1 MVITARSATKLNI
14 CLTLVSEG
22 EEMKNK
28 SFMSRLI
35 AVPHLLW
42 TVIFIVAPLIMVVYY
57 AFTDRNGSFTFEN
70 IKAMGYYTYVN
81 VFMRS
86 LWYGIIVTII
96 CLVIAY
102 PFGYIVAR
110 YAPKTRGTMI
120 MLIML
125 PMWMSLLLRTYSIM
139 ALISDT
145 GIINSFFEFIGIG
158 RIKMINTPF
167 AVILGM
173 VYDFLPFMILPIY
186 SVLSKMDTSLIETAY
201 DLGANKRNVLMKVV
215 LPLSRSGIISG
226 ATMVFVPSVSTFFIS
241 QRLGGSKTALIGEII
256 ESLFVKND
264 NPHLGSAISL
274 ILMVLILICMAVMN
288 KFSDDEEGAIM
299 I

>member
-1 MVITARSATKLNI
+1 MAAPHIVWSVLFII
-14 CLTLVSEG
+14 VPLV
-22 EEMKNK
+22 
-28 SFMSRLI
+28 
-35 AVPHLLW
+35 
-42 TVIFIVAPLIMVVYY
+42 MVVYY
-57 AFTDRNGSFTFEN
+57 AFTDRNGSFTIEN
-70 IKAMGYYTYVN
+70 IKAMGYNTYVN
-81 VFMRS
+81 VFLRS
-86 LWYGIIVTII
+86 LWYGIIVTVV

-102 PFGYIVAR
+102 PFAYIISR
-110 YAPKTRGTMI
+110 FAPNTQGTM
-120 MLIML
+120 MLLVML

-145 GIINSFFEFIGIG
+145 GIINSFLEAIGIG

-173 VYDFLPFMILPIY
+173 VYDFLPFMILPLY
-186 SVLSKMDTSLIETAY
+186 SVLTKMDTSLIETAY
-201 DLGANKRNVLMKVV
+201 DLGASKRTVFTRVII
-215 LPLSRSGIISG
+215 PLSRSGIVSG
-226 ATMVFVPSVSTFFIS
+226 ITMVFVPSVSTFFIS

-274 ILMVLILICMAVMN
+274 VLMVLILICMFVMN
-288 KFSDDEEGAIM
+288 KFGDEDEGAVM

>member
-1 MVITARSATKLNI
+1 MKNRTLASKLVAIPHYIWTLLFIIAPLVMVI
-14 CLTLVSEG
+14 
-22 EEMKNK
+22 
-28 SFMSRLI
+28 
-35 AVPHLLW
+35 
-42 TVIFIVAPLIMVVYY
+42 YY
-57 AFTDRNGSFTFEN
+57 AFTDRNGDFTFEN
-70 IKAMGYYTYVN
+70 IKAMGYSTYVN
-81 VFMRS
+81 VFLRS
-86 LWYGIIVTII
+86 LWYGIIVTAV

-102 PFGYIVAR
+102 PFAYIISKC
-110 YAPKTRGTMI
+110 APKTQGTMV

-145 GIINSFFEFIGIG
+145 GIINSFLQSVGFG

-186 SVLSKMDTSLIETAY
+186 SVLTKMDGSLIETAY
-201 DLGANKRNVLMKVV
+201 DLGANKTNVFLKVII
-215 LPLSRSGIISG
+215 PLSRSGIVSG

-274 ILMVLILICMAVMN
+274 VLMVLILICMFFMN
-288 KFSDDEEGAIM
+288 KFGDEEEGDVRI
-299 I
+299 

>member
-1 MVITARSATKLNI
+1 MKRSSFYSKL
-14 CLTLVSEG
+14 
-22 EEMKNK
+22 M
-28 SFMSRLI
+28 
-35 AVPHLLW
+35 AAPHVVWAAL
-42 TVIFIVAPLIMVVYY
+42 FIVVPLVMVVYY

-70 IKAMGYYTYVN
+70 IRAMGYNTYVS
-81 VFMRS
+81 VFLRS
-86 LWYGIIVTII
+86 LWYGIIVTVV

-102 PFGYIVAR
+102 PFAYIISR
-110 YAPKTRGTMI
+110 FAPKTQGTMV
-120 MLIML
+120 MLVML

-145 GIINSFFEFIGIG
+145 GIINSFLEAIGIG

-186 SVLSKMDTSLIETAY
+186 SVLTKMDESLIETAY
-201 DLGANKRNVLMKVV
+201 DLGANKRGVFMKVII
-215 LPLSRSGIISG
+215 PLSRSGIVSG

-241 QRLGGSKTALIGEII
+241 QRLGGSKIALIGEII

-274 ILMVLILICMAVMN
+274 VLMVLILICMFVMN
-288 KFSDDEEGAIM
+288 KFGDEDEGAVM

>member
-1 MVITARSATKLNI
+1 MKKNSLLSKLISA
-14 CLTLVSEG
+14 
-22 EEMKNK
+22 
-28 SFMSRLI
+28 
-35 AVPHLLW
+35 PHIVW
-42 TVIFIVAPLIMVVYY
+42 AAIFIVVPLVMVVYY
-57 AFTDRNGSFTFEN
+57 AFTDRNGDFTVEN

-81 VFMRS
+81 VFLRS
-86 LWYGIIVTII
+86 LWYGIIVTVI

-102 PFGYIVAR
+102 PFAYVISNL
-110 YAPKTRGTMI
+110 APKTQGTMV

-145 GIINSFFEFIGIG
+145 GIINSFLEAVGIG

-173 VYDFLPFMILPIY
+173 VYDFLPFMILPVY
-186 SVLSKMDTSLIETAY
+186 SAMTKMDVSLIETAY
-201 DLGANKRNVLMKVV
+201 DLGANKRNVFLKVII
-215 LPLSRSGIISG
+215 PLSRSGIVSG

-256 ESLFVKND
+256 ESLFVKNN

-274 ILMVLILICMAVMN
+274 VLMVLILICMFVMN
-288 KFSDDEEGAIM
+288 RFGDEEEGAVM

>member
-1 MVITARSATKLNI
+1 
-14 CLTLVSEG
+14 
-22 EEMKNK
+22 MKRNSLSSK
-28 SFMSRLI
+28 LI
-35 AVPHLLW
+35 AAPHVVWAAL
-42 TVIFIVAPLIMVVYY
+42 FIVVPLVMVVYY

-70 IKAMGYYTYVN
+70 IKAMSYNTYVN
-81 VFMRS
+81 VFLRS
-86 LWYGIIVTII
+86 LWYGIIVTLV

-102 PFGYIVAR
+102 PFAYLISRA
-110 YAPKTRGTMI
+110 APKTQGTMV
-120 MLIML
+120 MLVML

-145 GIINSFFEFIGIG
+145 GIINSFLEAVGIG

-186 SVLSKMDTSLIETAY
+186 SVLTKMDESLIETAY
-201 DLGANKRNVLMKVV
+201 DLGANKRNVFMKVII
-215 LPLSRSGIISG
+215 PLSRSGIVSG

-274 ILMVLILICMAVMN
+274 VLMVLILICMFVMN
-288 KFSDDEEGAIM
+288 RFGDEEEGAVM